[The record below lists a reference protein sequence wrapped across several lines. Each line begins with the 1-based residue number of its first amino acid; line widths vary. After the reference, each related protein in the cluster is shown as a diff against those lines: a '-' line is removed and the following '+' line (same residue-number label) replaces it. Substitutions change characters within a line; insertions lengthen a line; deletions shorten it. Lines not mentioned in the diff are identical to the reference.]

1 MENTIGYL
9 ETLIRETRKPESE
22 VMTKAFQIGLRQLWR
37 EHILGRYLRHEI
49 SRGEAIESVGIDWV
63 DLAERQKEAMM
74 EDITWAKSR
83 RRKRLQSEDILV
95 E

>member
-1 MENTIGYL
+1 MENTVGYL

-49 SRGEAIESVGIDWV
+49 SRGEAIESLGIDWV
-63 DLAERQKEAMM
+63 DLAERQNEAMM
-74 EDITWAKSR
+74 EDMAWAA
-83 RRKRLQSEDILV
+83 ED
-95 E
+95 

>member
-74 EDITWAKSR
+74 EDMAWAGIR
-83 RRKRLQSEDILV
+83 NGG
-95 E
+95 

>member
-1 MENTIGYL
+1 MDNTIGYL

-49 SRGEAIESVGIDWV
+49 SRDEAIESVGIDWV
-63 DLAERQKEAMM
+63 DLAERQKEAML
-74 EDITWAKSR
+74 EDMAWAA
-83 RRKRLQSEDILV
+83 ED
-95 E
+95 

>member
-1 MENTIGYL
+1 MENTVGYL

-22 VMTKAFQIGLRQLWR
+22 VMTRAFQIGLRQLWR

-74 EDITWAKSR
+74 EDMAWAA
-83 RRKRLQSEDILV
+83 ED
-95 E
+95 

>member
-9 ETLIRETRKPESE
+9 ETLIRETKKPESE
-22 VMTKAFQIGLRQLWR
+22 VMTKAFQIGMRQLWR
-37 EHILGRYLRHEI
+37 EHILGRFLRHEI

-74 EDITWAKSR
+74 EDMAWAA
-83 RRKRLQSEDILV
+83 EN
-95 E
+95 

>member
-49 SRGEAIESVGIDWV
+49 SRGEAIEFVGIDWV
-63 DLAERQKEAMM
+63 ELAERQHEAMM
-74 EDITWAKSR
+74 EDLAWALGR
-83 RRKRLQSEDILV
+83 
-95 E
+95 

>member
-1 MENTIGYL
+1 MENTVGYL

-37 EHILGRYLRHEI
+37 EHILGRYLRREI
-49 SRGEAIESVGIDWV
+49 SRGQAIESVGIDWV

-74 EDITWAKSR
+74 EDMAWAA
-83 RRKRLQSEDILV
+83 ED
-95 E
+95 

>member
-1 MENTIGYL
+1 MENTVGYL

-49 SRGEAIESVGIDWV
+49 SRGDAIESVGIDWV

-74 EDITWAKSR
+74 EDMAWAA
-83 RRKRLQSEDILV
+83 ED
-95 E
+95 